1 MTEYINIRF
10 KYIATIRD
18 KTGRRGEAIRFLK
31 GANLGDVEAWLKT
44 RYSLSLQD
52 PQIMLTLNGKG
63 WNQHP
68 QKLSTELTEGDMIFI
83 LPVISGG

>member
-10 KYIATIRD
+10 KYLSTIKD
-18 KTGRRGEAIRFLK
+18 KTGRQGEEARFSK
-31 GANLGDVEAWLKT
+31 GANLKDVETWLET

-52 PQIMLTLNGKG
+52 PRIMLTLNGKG

-68 QKLSTELTEGDMIFI
+68 QKLFTELAEGDTIFVF
-83 LPVISGG
+83 PVISGG

>member
-10 KYIATIRD
+10 KYLSSIRD
-18 KTGRRGEAIRFLK
+18 KTGRQGEEVRFSK
-31 GANLGDVEAWLKT
+31 GANLGDVETWLKA

-68 QKLSTELTEGDMIFI
+68 HKLSTELTEGDMIFI
-83 LPVISGG
+83 FPVISGG

>member
-10 KYIATIRD
+10 KYLSSVRD
-18 KTGRRGEAIRFLK
+18 KIGRQGEAIRFSK

-68 QKLSTELTEGDMIFI
+68 RKLSTELTEGDIILI

>member
-1 MTEYINIRF
+1 F
-10 KYIATIRD
+10 S
-18 KTGRRGEAIRFLK
+18 G

-44 RYSLSLQD
+44 RYSFSLLD

-63 WNQHP
+63 WNQYP
-68 QKLSTELTEGDMIFI
+68 QKLSTELTEGDLILI

>member
-10 KYIATIRD
+10 KYLSTIRD
-18 KTGRRGEAIRFLK
+18 KTGRQGEEVRFSK
-31 GANLGDVEAWLKT
+31 GANLEDVETWLKT

-63 WNQHP
+63 WNQYP
-68 QKLSTELTEGDMIFI
+68 QKLSTELTQGDMIFI
-83 LPVISGG
+83 FPVISGG